1 MPLSK
6 AHKRET
12 RQRVVRTAAKAFRAR
27 GIDSV
32 GVAELMRQAGLTHGG
47 FYAHFRSKEDL
58 VAAACAEGMLESSTS
73 FVAGMKE
80 ASPDGGLA
88 PFIRAYLSRSHRD
101 DPATGCVIASLGPEI
116 VRGSPQTRHAFTEA
130 LQQYVAE
137 LAACTSD
144 ENESARAGEDVLYLL
159 LSGMAGA
166 LLVSRAVDDAV
177 RSRRAAD
184 RRRKWCRS
192 SRSSRRGRRRRRAR
206 CRAQPLLPSPH
217 APRPGDALLRNRD

>member
-12 RQRVVRTAAKAFRAR
+12 RKRVVRTAAQAFRAR
-27 GIDSV
+27 GIDGV

-73 FVAGMKE
+73 FVASMKE
-80 ASPDGGLA
+80 ASPDSGLA
-88 PFIRAYLSRSHRD
+88 TFIRAYLSRSHRD

-116 VRGSPQTRHAFTEA
+116 VRGSQETRRAFTEA

-137 LAACTSD
+137 LAECTED
-144 ENESARAGEDVLYLL
+144 EDTSAEAGEDAMYLL

-166 LLVSRAVDDAV
+166 LLVSRAVDDAALSD
-177 RSRRAAD
+177 RILRAA
-184 RRRKWCRS
+184 RRFYTKS
-192 SRSSRRGRRRRRAR
+192 FADSGGNSPAR
-206 CRAQPLLPSPH
+206 PLK
-217 APRPGDALLRNRD
+217 

>member
-12 RQRVVRTAAKAFRAR
+12 RQRVVKTAARAFRAH
-27 GIDSV
+27 GIDGV
-32 GVAELMRQAGLTHGG
+32 GVADLMRQAGLTHGG

-58 VAAACAEGMLESSTS
+58 VAAACAEGMLENSTS

-80 ASPDGGLA
+80 ASPDAGLA
-88 PFIRAYLSRSHRD
+88 TFIRAYLSRSHRD

-130 LQQYVAE
+130 LQRYVAE
-137 LAACTSD
+137 LATCTAD
-144 ENESARAGEDVLYLL
+144 EGESKEASEDAMYVL

-166 LLVSRAVDDAV
+166 LLMSRAVDDAGLSD
-177 RSRRAAD
+177 RILRAARHFYRESFVD
-184 RRRKWCRS
+184 S
-192 SRSSRRGRRRRRAR
+192 VGNSAAR
-206 CRAQPLLPSPH
+206 PVE
-217 APRPGDALLRNRD
+217 